1 MNFYA
6 RRFNLYLAFVLILPL
21 AGCTFFKDEF
31 GKKKAEKA
39 GAIRIHVEAPVS
51 LPGKTRT
58 VSVLRSTPLAV
69 TIDEDPV
76 LTEANLLAATIV
88 ETPGGGF
95 AVTVRFD
102 ETGGWAIEQAT
113 AGNPGKH
120 LVIFGQW
127 GETKFEGRFLAAP
140 LIVRRIAGG
149 ELTFSPDASREEAQ
163 QFVDGLNNLA
173 RILHTPQKK

>member
-39 GAIRIHVEAPVS
+39 AAIRIHIESPVS
-51 LPGKTRT
+51 VPGKTRT

-69 TIDEDPV
+69 TIDDEPI
-76 LTEANLLAATIV
+76 LTEANLLAAELVDTYGSYSV
-88 ETPGGGF
+88 HL
-95 AVTVRFD
+95 RFD
-102 ETGGWAIEQAT
+102 ETGGWALEQAT

-127 GETKFEGRFLAAP
+127 GETNTQGRFLAVP
-140 LIVRRIAGG
+140 LISRRIAGG
-149 ELTFSPDASREEAQ
+149 ELTFTPDVSREETQ

>member
-21 AGCTFFKDEF
+21 AGCTFFKDEL

-39 GAIRIHVEAPVS
+39 GAIRIHLEAPVS
-51 LPGKTRT
+51 VPGKTRK

-88 ETPGGGF
+88 ETQGSY
-95 AVTVRFD
+95 AVRVRFD
-102 ETGGWAIEQAT
+102 ETGGWALEQAT

-127 GETKFEGRFLAAP
+127 GETTVEGRFLAAP
-140 LIVRRIAGG
+140 LIGRRIAGG
-149 ELTFSPDASREEAQ
+149 ELTFTPDASREEAQ
-163 QFVDGLNNLA
+163 QLVDGLNNLA